1 MADLN
6 YHHLR
11 YFRAVAHD
19 GNLTRTA
26 ERLNLSQSALSTQI
40 KQLEARMG
48 HKLFE
53 RKGRRLSLTEAG
65 RIALDHADKIF
76 TAGDELMATLNR
88 TGTARQP
95 IRIGALSTLSRNF
108 QLEFLRPIIGRDDLD
123 IILRS
128 GGATVLLEA
137 LQSLTLDVVLTTE
150 PPGRDAFS
158 GFTSHRISEQKVGVY
173 GTARRMHHASLAS
186 LLASEPVIL
195 PTESSIRTGFDS
207 LTARLGVTA
216 QIVAEVDDMAMVRLL
231 AREDA
236 GLAITP
242 AVVLADEIANGL
254 VQAAPFDLDIVESFY
269 AVTVNRSFPNP
280 VVKDLIGQ

>member
-1 MADLN
+1 MAELN

-26 ERLNLSQSALSTQI
+26 ERLNVSQSALSTQI

-53 RKGRRLSLTEAG
+53 RKGRRLTLTEAG
-65 RIALDHADKIF
+65 RIALDHADRIF
-76 TAGDELMATLNR
+76 GAGDELMATLNR

-137 LQSLTLDVVLTTE
+137 LQSLMLDVVLTTE

-173 GTARRMHHASLAS
+173 GTARRMRHTSLES

-207 LTARLGVTA
+207 LTARLGVSV
-216 QIVAEVDDMAMVRLL
+216 QIAAEVDDMAMVRLL

-242 AVVLADEIANGL
+242 AVVLADEISNGL
-254 VQAAPFDLDIVESFY
+254 LQAAPFSLDIVESFY
-269 AVTVNRSFPNP
+269 AVTVNRNFPNP
-280 VVKDLIGQ
+280 IIKELIGR